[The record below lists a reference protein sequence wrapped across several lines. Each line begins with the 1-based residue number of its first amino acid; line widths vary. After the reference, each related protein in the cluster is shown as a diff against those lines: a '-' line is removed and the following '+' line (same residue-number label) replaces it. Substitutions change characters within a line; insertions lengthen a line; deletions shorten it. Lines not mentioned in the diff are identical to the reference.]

1 MNKSA
6 FNKFCK
12 LLVAKFVKSDK
23 ISWPKEIKIA
33 QKLLKIKEDGDFWIN
48 LHSDLKI
55 TSLAW
60 FLTKEGKAFL
70 VTQERI
76 NSLELS
82 PKETHLIQDEKLGED
97 LNLKK
102 KPKTVFDFL
111 NYGKK

>member
-1 MNKSA
+1 MDKGK

-23 ISWPKEIKIA
+23 INWPKEIKIA
-33 QKLLKIKEDGDFWIN
+33 QKLLKIKDDDQFWIN

-55 TSLAW
+55 TSLSW
-60 FLTKEGKAFL
+60 FLTKEGEAFL
-70 VTQERI
+70 VAQERI
-76 NSLELS
+76 NSLEIA
-82 PKETHLIQDEKLGED
+82 PKEVHSIQEEKIGED

-102 KPKTVFDFL
+102 KPRTVFDFL